1 MPRRVTG
8 DHRLHEDRQM
18 RDLQEL
24 EDARAAFERGEWS
37 EAYAQLA
44 ALDGRVPLEPDDL
57 DQLATA
63 AYLIGEDAASDEAR
77 TRAHAGFL
85 EHGDVVRAARSAFWL
100 VFALT
105 ERPGQQ
111 AQAAGWLARAQRL
124 LDDLTE
130 PCVEQGW
137 LLCASARQ
145 RVAQGDVAS
154 AHARFAEAA
163 QIAARFGNRDL
174 LALARHGEGRAL
186 LFMNQ
191 PAAGLTLIDEVM
203 VAVTGGEIAPMVAGA
218 VYCSVISAC
227 HSLFDLRRAQEW
239 TAALQGWCAAHPDV
253 VPFRGFCLVRRSELM
268 QLHGAWQEAFTEA
281 RRACDRVSRA
291 PRAEA
296 GVAWYQLAEL
306 HRLRGEFSP
315 AEEAYR
321 LASQAGCRPQPGLAL
336 LRLSQGQAEAAE
348 AAIRLALQ
356 ETRDRRARVLLL
368 DAGVEILLSR
378 NDVAGARAASDE
390 LVQLAAQLDAPFLRA
405 LSAQASGA
413 VALAEGRAL
422 AALELLRT
430 AAAEWQALDAPY
442 ELAGARVWIA
452 LACRQLGDPEGGQL
466 ELEAAHDV
474 FETLGAAPAIA
485 RVKALAA
492 PASPEASTGL
502 TGRELEVLRLVATG
516 ASNRAIAGKL
526 GISEKTVARHVSN
539 IFTKLDLSSRTA
551 ATAFAYEHKLL

>member
-1 MPRRVTG
+1 
-8 DHRLHEDRQM
+8 M
-18 RDLQEL
+18 RDLQAR
-24 EDARAAFERGEWS
+24 EDARAAFERGAWS
-37 EAYAQLA
+37 EAYARLA
-44 ALDGRVPLEPDDL
+44 ALDGRAALEPDDL
-57 DQLATA
+57 DHLATA

-85 EHGDVVRAARSAFWL
+85 EHGDVIRAARSAFWL

-105 ERPGQQ
+105 DRPGQQ

-124 LDDLTE
+124 LDEVTE

-145 RVAQGDVAS
+145 RVAQGDVVS
-154 AHARFAEAA
+154 AHALFAEAA

-174 LALARHGEGRAL
+174 LALARHGEGRSL

-191 PAAGLTLIDEVM
+191 AAAGLTLIDEVM

-268 QLHGAWQEAFTEA
+268 QLHGAWQDAFAEVQ
-281 RRACDRVSRA
+281 RACDRVSRA

-348 AAIRLALQ
+348 ASIRLALR
-356 ETRDRRARVLLL
+356 EVRDRRARVLLL
-368 DAGVEILLSR
+368 DAGVEILLAR
-378 NDVAGARAASDE
+378 NDVGGARAASEE

-442 ELAGARVWIA
+442 ELAGARVWIG

-474 FETLGAAPAIA
+474 FEALGAAPAIA
-485 RVKALAA
+485 RVEALAT
-492 PASPEASTGL
+492 PVPPVASTGL
-502 TGRELEVLRLVATG
+502 TGRELEVLRLIATG